1 MLRHIYNKSPKHST
15 YNVYAMLY
23 QHTNHGTKST
33 QTVSFHTSDILNFGG
48 CTCGK
53 VNTRNLCY
61 SMISED
67 TFLQIA
73 YVKLLGFVLKQ
84 SNTNALKPNNTKYF
98 VFASWG
104 LWECPCVKSKGLLLI
119 SVTQVIQ
126 RLAWKMK
133 WTSVKYISTKLLFK
147 GNLLCPSLD
156 ESGNVIPT

>member
-1 MLRHIYNKSPKHST
+1 MLRHIYNNSPKHST

-33 QTVSFHTSDILNFGG
+33 QTVSFHTSDVLNFRG

-61 SMISED
+61 STISED

-98 VFASWG
+98 VFAKLGALGMSVCKKQRTFADLCYSSHPEIG
-104 LWECPCVKSKGLLLI
+104 LEDEVDQCQIYKYKAS
-119 SVTQVIQ
+119 IQ
-126 RLAWKMK
+126 R
-133 WTSVKYISTKLLFK
+133 
-147 GNLLCPSLD
+147 
-156 ESGNVIPT
+156 